1 MYSFRCL
8 DGEFQYDEK
17 SFKEM
22 CRKMYSNIVDNPNIS
37 QDIKEAWLELCV
49 INTDID
55 FLCR

>member
-1 MYSFRCL
+1 MCNFRCL

-17 SFKEM
+17 PFKEM
-22 CRKMYSNIVDNPNIS
+22 CRKMYSNIVNNPNIS